1 MAILRTAVVGTGFI
15 GPVHVEAIRRLGH
28 TVVGVLGSSP
38 GKSTD
43 TAASLNIPHGY
54 ASFNEVLADTTVDV
68 VVLASPNVLHFEQTK
83 QVIHAGKH
91 VVCEKPLAMN
101 TTQTAELVALANQ
114 HPNLVT
120 AVNYNCRFYPCVL
133 ELRARREAMGKLLH
147 VSGAYLQDWLL
158 WPTDFN
164 WRVIAAEGGALR
176 SVADI
181 GTHWLDTVQFITG
194 RKVEAVF
201 ADLQTVH
208 PTRHKPVGGSDT
220 FTGSANTQ
228 RAGTPVT
235 IDTEDAGMLLLRFA
249 GGGRGCVA
257 ISQVSAGKKNSL
269 RFELACA
276 NSSASWDSE
285 DPNTLHLGYRDKP
298 NERLVRDPGLMQASV
313 GPYANYPGGH
323 AEGFPDTFKQF
334 YRAVFADIL
343 RPVDQRERLYAT
355 FEDGHREVTFCEAVL
370 RSHTE
375 QRWVELQGRANLPV
389 SH

>member
-1 MAILRTAVVGTGFI
+1 MTILRAAVVGTGFI

-38 GKSTD
+38 AKST
-43 TAASLNIPHGY
+43 ASANSLHVPRGY
-54 ASFNEVLADTTVDV
+54 TSFDEVLRDADVDI
-68 VVLASPNVLHFEQTK
+68 VVLASPNVLHFDHTK
-83 QVIHAGKH
+83 RAILAGKH

-101 TTQTAELVALANQ
+101 TTETAELVKLAKE
-114 HPNLVT
+114 HPHLVT

-133 ELRARREAMGKLLH
+133 ELRARREAMGKLFH

-158 WPTDFN
+158 YPTDFN
-164 WRVIAAEGGALR
+164 WRVIAADGGALR

-194 RKVEAVF
+194 QKVTEVF

-208 PTRHKPVGGSDT
+208 DARMKPIGGSET
-220 FTGSANTQ
+220 FTGSANSKQET
-228 RAGTPVT
+228 TLT
-235 IDTEDAGMLLLRFA
+235 IIDNEDAGMVLLRFSD
-249 GGGRGCVA
+249 GGKGCMA
-257 ISQVSAGKKNSL
+257 ISQISAGKKNSL

-298 NERLVRDPGLMQASV
+298 NERLVRDPGLMHASV

-334 YRAVFADIL
+334 YRAVLGDLL
-343 RPVDQRERLYAT
+343 RPVAQREKLYAT
-355 FEDGHREVTFCEAVL
+355 FEDGHREVQFCEAVL
-370 RSHTE
+370 KSHTE
-375 QRWVELQGRANLPV
+375 QRWVTVG
-389 SH
+389 

>member
-1 MAILRTAVVGTGFI
+1 
-15 GPVHVEAIRRLGH
+15 
-28 TVVGVLGSSP
+28 
-38 GKSTD
+38 
-43 TAASLNIPHGY
+43 LNIPRGY
-54 ASFNEVLADTTVDV
+54 STFEELLADATVDV
-68 VVLASPNVLHFEQTK
+68 VVLASPNVQHFEQCK
-83 QVIHAGKH
+83 AVIHTGKH

-101 TTQTAELVALANQ
+101 SAQTAELVALAKQ
-114 HPNLVT
+114 HSHLVT

-133 ELRARREAMGKLLH
+133 ELRARRAEMGKLLH
-147 VSGAYLQDWLL
+147 ISGAYLQDWLL
-158 WPTDFN
+158 YPTDYN
-164 WRVIAAEGGALR
+164 WRVSAAEGGALR

-194 RKVEAVF
+194 QKVEAVF

-208 PTRHKPVGGSDT
+208 PTRQKPVGGSDT

-228 RAGTPVT
+228 RVSTPVP

-249 GGGRGCVA
+249 GGGKGCVA

-276 NSSASWDSE
+276 NSGASWDSE

-298 NERLVRDPGLMQASV
+298 NERMVRDPGLMHASV

-343 RPVDQRERLYAT
+343 RPVDQREHLYAT
-355 FEDGHREVTFCEAVL
+355 FEDGHREVGFCEAVL
-370 RSHTE
+370 QSHTE
-375 QRWVELQGRANLPV
+375 QRWVTL
-389 SH
+389 S